1 MWSFTQA
8 LGGSSL
14 EILLELLE
22 HDCGHVHRLH
32 EHERVE
38 LHHILISLG
47 RVLVRT
53 VVPVASLVEFAH
65 DLGVY
70 VHALVAV

>member
-1 MWSFTQA
+1 VVFYT
-8 LGGSSL
+8 GVRGSSL

-22 HDCGHVHRLH
+22 HDCGHIHRLH
-32 EHERVE
+32 EHERIE
-38 LHHILISLG
+38 LHHILVALG

-53 VVPVASLVEFAH
+53 VVPVASLVKFAH
-65 DLGVY
+65 YLGVY